1 MFAPD
6 RGCEEFEFVPN
17 SADKS
22 PEIGPHLDEESDVI
36 ELTEEVSKNR
46 VAPSELDGLSLEMP
60 AFRVPESVLDEE
72 LDGETNRL
80 DAQSL
85 EDAGYDRQE
94 MVKTISMKP
103 VRREDLEAMAPS
115 RAPEL
120 DEPLSDARFAPDIVT
135 APPRVLIKRW
145 NEGLPLAALK
155 LVSAPPPG
163 SPPPVVAAA
172 LAAGSEAPPA
182 PVEPALDEDSDVL
195 ELDEIETIQEP
206 PARPPAGAPTA
217 APPTP
222 ELPATPDPEQR
233 QAPDVSAAEP
243 EPTPAEP
250 ASAESAASS
259 EPAAGDSEMQGLVK
273 ELLEE
278 KKAKAQGPRTKRLRP
293 RDVWFQEV
301 FSEEYLRT
309 IPASIG
315 ERTEQEVEFI
325 RKSLKLKRGSRIL
338 DLACGF
344 GRHAIGL
351 AEQGYEMV
359 GVDLSMPLLQ
369 KALADARQR
378 STNVKFIHGDMRELN
393 FNEVF
398 DGCYV
403 WDTSV
408 GYFDDRTNLRVFQG
422 IQRALKPG
430 GRILVDV
437 INRDYVVRETPT
449 RLWWEGEGCIFLE
462 ESEFDFQTSTLHAK
476 RSFIYEDNSPPLEQN
491 SYIRLYNVHELRQ
504 MLHVAGFNVLEIS
517 GERFTRGYFLG
528 ASSRRVIV
536 LAEKRARKD
545 TV

>member
-1 MFAPD
+1 MVRLMFAPD

-36 ELTEEVSKNR
+36 ELTEEVNKNHA
-46 VAPSELDGLSLEMP
+46 APSDLDGLSLEMP
-60 AFRVPESVLDEE
+60 AFRVPESVLDVDLEG
-72 LDGETNRL
+72 DTNRL
-80 DAQSL
+80 DARDV

-94 MVKTISMKP
+94 LVKTISMKP
-103 VRREDLEAMAPS
+103 VRREDLEAFAPT

-145 NEGLPLAALK
+145 NDGLPAAALK

-172 LAAGSEAPPA
+172 AAASSSSESAIPPA
-182 PVEPALDEDSDVL
+182 PAQPSLDEDSDVL
-195 ELDEIETIQEP
+195 ELDEIETIEEP
-206 PARPPAGAPTA
+206 PARPAA

-222 ELPATPDPEQR
+222 ELPATPDPDTPR
-233 QAPDVSAAEP
+233 AAEAAP
-243 EPTPAEP
+243 ETAAAPTEV
-250 ASAESAASS
+250 ASAG
-259 EPAAGDSEMQGLVK
+259 EPAGDSEMQGLVK

-351 AEQGYEMV
+351 AEEGYEMV

-545 TV
+545 TM

>member
-1 MFAPD
+1 
-6 RGCEEFEFVPN
+6 
-17 SADKS
+17 
-22 PEIGPHLDEESDVI
+22 
-36 ELTEEVSKNR
+36 
-46 VAPSELDGLSLEMP
+46 
-60 AFRVPESVLDEE
+60 
-72 LDGETNRL
+72 
-80 DAQSL
+80 
-85 EDAGYDRQE
+85 
-94 MVKTISMKP
+94 
-103 VRREDLEAMAPS
+103 
-115 RAPEL
+115 
-120 DEPLSDARFAPDIVT
+120 
-135 APPRVLIKRW
+135 
-145 NEGLPLAALK
+145 
-155 LVSAPPPG
+155 
-163 SPPPVVAAA
+163 
-172 LAAGSEAPPA
+172 
-182 PVEPALDEDSDVL
+182 
-195 ELDEIETIQEP
+195 
-206 PARPPAGAPTA
+206 
-217 APPTP
+217 TP
-222 ELPATPDPEQR
+222 ELPATPDPE
-233 QAPDVSAAEP
+233 APRAAEAAP
-243 EPTPAEP
+243 ETAAAPAETT
-250 ASAESAASS
+250 SAG
-259 EPAAGDSEMQGLVK
+259 EPAGDSEMQGLVK

-351 AEQGYEMV
+351 AEEGYEMV

-545 TV
+545 TM

>member
-1 MFAPD
+1 MTAPD

-36 ELTEEVSKNR
+36 ELTEEISKSLT
-46 VAPSELDGLSLEMP
+46 APSEPDGLSLEMP
-60 AFRVPESVLDEE
+60 AFRVPESILDDE

-80 DAQSL
+80 DAQAL
-85 EDAGYDRQE
+85 EGAGYDRQE
-94 MVKTISMKP
+94 MVKTISMEP
-103 VRREDLEAMAPS
+103 IRREDLEALAPT

-120 DEPLSDARFAPDIVT
+120 DEPLGDARFAPDIVT

-145 NEGLPLAALK
+145 NDGLPVAALK

-172 LAAGSEAPPA
+172 SATPVNSEAAIPPA
-182 PVEPALDEDSDVL
+182 PVPPSLEEESDVL
-195 ELDEIETIQEP
+195 ELDEIETIAEP
-206 PARPPAGAPTA
+206 PARPPAGAPSA

-222 ELPATPDPEQR
+222 ELPATPDLDTPR
-233 QAPDVSAAEP
+233 AAEAAP
-243 EPTPAEP
+243 ESIPTPAEP
-250 ASAESAASS
+250 PSAA
-259 EPAAGDSEMQGLVK
+259 EPAGDSEMQGLVK

-315 ERTEQEVEFI
+315 ERTEHEVDFI

-351 AEQGYEMV
+351 AEEGYEMV
-359 GVDLSMPLLQ
+359 GIDLSMPLLQ

-430 GRILVDV
+430 GRILIDV